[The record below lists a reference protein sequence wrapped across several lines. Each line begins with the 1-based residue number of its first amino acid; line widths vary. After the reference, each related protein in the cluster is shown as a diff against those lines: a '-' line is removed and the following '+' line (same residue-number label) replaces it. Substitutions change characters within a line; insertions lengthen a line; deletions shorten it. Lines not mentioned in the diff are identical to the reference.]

1 MSNLQYKKYVKL
13 RKYVNG
19 VATDEIKKG
28 ILISIVEANSKSDCE
43 NGQTN

>member
-1 MSNLQYKKYVKL
+1 MQIKKYVKL

-19 VATDEIKKG
+19 VPTDEYKKG
-28 ILISIVEANSKSDCE
+28 KLIAVVQADNQRSCE

>member
-1 MSNLQYKKYVKL
+1 MQYKKYVKL

-19 VATDEIKKG
+19 EPTDEIKKG
-28 ILISIVEANSKSDCE
+28 NLIEIINANSLEACE

>member
-1 MSNLQYKKYVKL
+1 MQYKKYLKL

-28 ILISIVEANSKSDCE
+28 ILVGIVEAETQSECE
-43 NGQTN
+43 NGQAS

>member
-1 MSNLQYKKYVKL
+1 MQYKRYVKL

-28 ILISIVEANSKSDCE
+28 ILVGIVEENSQSACE
-43 NGQTN
+43 NG

>member
-1 MSNLQYKKYVKL
+1 MQFKKYVKL

-19 VATDEIKKG
+19 VPTDEYKKG
-28 ILISIVEANSKSDCE
+28 NLIAVVQADSQRSCE

>member
-1 MSNLQYKKYVKL
+1 MQYKRYVKL

-28 ILISIVEANSKSDCE
+28 ILIDIVESNSQSECE
-43 NGQTN
+43 NGQAS

>member
-1 MSNLQYKKYVKL
+1 MQYKKYLKL

-28 ILISIVEANSKSDCE
+28 ILSGIVEANSQSECE
-43 NGQTN
+43 NGQDS

>member
-1 MSNLQYKKYVKL
+1 MQYKKYVKL

-28 ILISIVEANSKSDCE
+28 ILIGIVEANSQSECE
-43 NGQTN
+43 NGKAS

>member
-1 MSNLQYKKYVKL
+1 MQYKKYVKL

-28 ILISIVEANSKSDCE
+28 ILIEIITANSLEACE

>member
-1 MSNLQYKKYVKL
+1 MQYKRYVKL

-28 ILISIVEANSKSDCE
+28 ILIGIVESNSQSECE
-43 NGQTN
+43 NGKDS

>member
-1 MSNLQYKKYVKL
+1 MQYKKYLKL

-28 ILISIVEANSKSDCE
+28 ILIGIVEAKSQSDCE
-43 NGQTN
+43 KVAT

>member
-1 MSNLQYKKYVKL
+1 MQYKRYVKL

-28 ILISIVEANSKSDCE
+28 ILIGIVEANSQFDCE
-43 NGQTN
+43 IGIVS

>member
-1 MSNLQYKKYVKL
+1 MQYKRYVKL

-19 VATDEIKKG
+19 EPTGEIKKG
-28 ILISIVEANSKSDCE
+28 NLIEIVDAYNLEACE

>member
-1 MSNLQYKKYVKL
+1 MQFKKYVKL

-19 VATDEIKKG
+19 VATDEYKKG
-28 ILISIVEANSKSDCE
+28 NLIAVVQADSQQSCE

>member
-1 MSNLQYKKYVKL
+1 MQFKQYVKL

-19 VATDEIKKG
+19 VPTDEYKKG
-28 ILISIVEANSKSDCE
+28 NLIAVVQANSQQSCE

>member
-1 MSNLQYKKYVKL
+1 MQYKKYLKL

-28 ILISIVEANSKSDCE
+28 ILVSIVESNSQSDCE

>member
-1 MSNLQYKKYVKL
+1 MQYKRYVKL

-28 ILISIVEANSKSDCE
+28 ILVGIVEAESQSECE
-43 NGQTN
+43 NGQAS

>member
-1 MSNLQYKKYVKL
+1 MQYKKYKKL

-19 VATDEIKKG
+19 TATDEYKKG
-28 ILISIVEANSKSDCE
+28 DLIGTVQANSQSDCE